1 MPNPLLRRHG
11 SDDALAHRHQDE
23 ALSPYRMM
31 RDLLRWDPF
40 REMLPAM
47 YGEQAAFAPAFEVA
61 EHKDRFVFSADL
73 PGVKDKD
80 VDIKLTGNR
89 LTISGKRESEHED
102 KTDTFYA
109 CERSYG
115 TFTRTFTLPSESI
128 DLEHVSA
135 NLKDGV
141 LSIVIPKRATQESK
155 QIAVNPTEKAKA

>member
-1 MPNPLLRRHG
+1 MYHMKASFSTLGLL
-11 SDDALAHRHQDE
+11 ALAV
-23 ALSPYRMM
+23 S
-31 RDLLRWDPF
+31 
-40 REMLPAM
+40 
-47 YGEQAAFAPAFEVA
+47 FA
-61 EHKDRFVFSADL
+61 SC
-73 PGVKDKD
+73 
-80 VDIKLTGNR
+80 
-89 LTISGKRESEHED
+89 GKRESEHED